1 MAATKQHIEREIVRI
16 LGAARQTTREHRTSL
31 LRDLAEQMVDLREHY
46 LTPSGEPD
54 WTGRTGMY
62 RYAVR
67 ELYARAG
74 YSPEER
80 KVVQTSTR
88 YHVGN
93 LVRARLPQE
102 TADAL
107 GLVRTTPQDRSRI
120 RSRRDRDELRELLAV
135 ARELLAAQ
143 KKTNGDAQ
151 AASTP
156 AL

>member
-1 MAATKQHIEREIVRI
+1 MAAPKQHIEREIVRI
-16 LGAARQTTREHRTSL
+16 LRAARQTTGERRTIL

-46 LTPSGEPD
+46 PTPSGDPD

-67 ELYARAG
+67 ELYAHAS

-80 KVVQTSTR
+80 KLTQTSTR

-107 GLVRTTPQDRSRI
+107 GLVRTSPQDRSRM
-120 RSRRDRDELRELLAV
+120 RTRRDRDELRELLAE

-143 KKTNGDAQ
+143 KKITGG
-151 AASTP
+151 
-156 AL
+156 

>member
-1 MAATKQHIEREIVRI
+1 MAASKQHIEREIVRI
-16 LGAARQTTREHRTSL
+16 LRAAQQTTAERRTIH
-31 LRDLAEQMVDLREHY
+31 LRDLAEQMVELREHY
-46 LTPSGEPD
+46 LTPSGDPD

-67 ELYARAG
+67 ELYAQAG

-80 KVVQTSTR
+80 KVTQTSTR

-93 LVRARLPQE
+93 LVRARVPQE

-107 GLVRTTPQDRSRI
+107 GLVRTSPQDRSRM
-120 RSRRDRDELRELLAV
+120 RARRDRDELRELLAE

-143 KKTNGDAQ
+143 RK
-151 AASTP
+151 P
-156 AL
+156 

>member
-1 MAATKQHIEREIVRI
+1 MAGSKQHIEREIVRI
-16 LGAARQTTREHRTSL
+16 LRATRQTTGERRTIL

-46 LTPSGEPD
+46 PTPSGDPD
-54 WTGRTGMY
+54 WTGRGGVY

-67 ELYARAG
+67 DLYVQAG

-80 KVVQTSTR
+80 KLTQTSTR

-93 LVRARLPQE
+93 LVRARVSQG

-107 GLVRTTPQDRSRI
+107 GLVPITPKDRSRL
-120 RSRRDRDELRELLAV
+120 RSRRDRDELRELLAE

-143 KKTNGDAQ
+143 KKATGGAHSS
-151 AASTP
+151 STS
-156 AL
+156 AH